1 MRETGKIGTEIKPHM
16 ETVIEPSKSL
26 FRMNWKEVAEYRD
39 LLFLLAKRDITVVY
53 KQTIL
58 GPLWF
63 VIQPVVMSIVFAVI
77 FGRVAKIPT
86 DGMPRLV
93 FYMGGMVLWNYFSAV
108 LNNSGTSLIGNAN
121 LLAKVYFPRM
131 VIPLSAVVSNLAH
144 LLVNL
149 GVFVA
154 FYAFFYVNG
163 ASLKPTWWILALPLL
178 VAYTA
183 LVGLGFGLWVAALTT
198 KYRDM
203 RHALPFVLQIWMYAT
218 PIVYPA
224 SGVVDPLFRAVLWAN
239 PMSVAV
245 ELNRY
250 IFTGANSLAFG
261 TVLQGVAVTAAV
273 LFSGIVV
280 FNRVQR
286 NFVDTI

>member
-1 MRETGKIGTEIKPHM
+1 MHPTIIQANRPWWRIDWREI
-16 ETVIEPSKSL
+16 L
-26 FRMNWKEVAEYRD
+26 EYRD
-39 LLFLLAKRDITVVY
+39 LLLLLAKRDITVIY
-53 KQTIL
+53 KQTML

-63 VIQPVVMSIVFAVI
+63 VIQPIVMSVVFTVI
-77 FGRVAKIPT
+77 FGQVAKIPT
-86 DGMPRLV
+86 DGIPHLV
-93 FYMGGMVLWNYFSAV
+93 FYMSGTVMWNYFQGV
-108 LNNSGTSLIGNAN
+108 LNSSGTSLIGNAN

-131 VIPLSAVVSNLAH
+131 VIPLAAVVSNLAH
-144 LLVNL
+144 LLINL
-149 GVFVA
+149 GIFMA
-154 FYAFFYVNG
+154 FYAYFYVKG
-163 ASLKPTWWILALPLL
+163 ASLQPTWWILALPLL

-183 LVGLGFGLWVAALTT
+183 LVGLGFGLWVAAITT

-203 RHALPFVLQIWMYAT
+203 RLALPFILQIWMYAT

-224 SGVVDPLFRAVLWAN
+224 SGVVEPLYRAVLWAN

-250 IFTGANSLAFG
+250 IFTGASSIHAG
-261 TVLQGVAVTAAV
+261 AVLQGLLVTALV

-286 NFVDTI
+286 NFVDTV

>member
-1 MRETGKIGTEIKPHM
+1 M

-26 FRMNWKEVAEYRD
+26 FRINWREVVEYRD
-39 LLFLLAKRDITVVY
+39 LLILLARRDITVVY
-53 KQTIL
+53 KQTLL

-63 VIQPVVMSIVFAVI
+63 VIQPVIMSIIFTVI

-86 DGMPRLV
+86 DGMPRFV
-93 FYMGGMVLWNYFSAV
+93 FYMGGLVMWNYFSAV

-121 LLAKVYFPRM
+121 LLSKVYFPRM

-149 GVFVA
+149 GVFAA
-154 FYAFFYVNG
+154 FYVYFYVEG
-163 ASLKPTWWILALPLL
+163 TSIQPTWWILALPLL
-178 VAYTA
+178 IAYTA
-183 LVGLGFGLWVAALTT
+183 LVGLGFGLWVAAITT

-203 RHALPFVLQIWMYAT
+203 RLALPFVLQIWMYAS
-218 PIVYPA
+218 PIFYSA
-224 SGVVDPLFRAVLWAN
+224 SGVAEPFFRAVLWAN
-239 PMSVAV
+239 PMTVSIQ
-245 ELNRY
+245 LNRY
-250 IFTGANSLAFG
+250 IFTGMGGIGVGA
-261 TVLQGVAVTAAV
+261 VLQGLVVTALV
-273 LFSGIVV
+273 LVSGIVV

>member
-1 MRETGKIGTEIKPHM
+1 M

-26 FRMNWKEVAEYRD
+26 FRINWREVVEYRD
-39 LLFLLAKRDITVVY
+39 LLILLARRDITVVY

-144 LLVNL
+144 LLLNL

-154 FYAFFYVNG
+154 FYVYYYAKG
-163 ASLKPTWWILALPLL
+163 AAIHPTWWILALPLL

>member
-1 MRETGKIGTEIKPHM
+1 M
-16 ETVIEPSKSL
+16 ETVIEPTQSL
-26 FRMNWKEVAEYRD
+26 FRINWREVVEYRD
-39 LLFLLAKRDITVVY
+39 LLILLARRDITVVY
-53 KQTIL
+53 KQTLL

-63 VIQPVVMSIVFAVI
+63 VIQPVVMSIVFTVI
-77 FGRVAKIPT
+77 FGKVAKIPT
-86 DGMPRLV
+86 DGMPRFV
-93 FYMGGMVLWNYFSAV
+93 FYMGGMVMWNYFTAV

-121 LLAKVYFPRM
+121 LLAKVYFPRL

-149 GVFVA
+149 GVFTA
-154 FYAFFYVNG
+154 FYVYYYAKG
-163 ASLKPTWWILALPLL
+163 AAIHPTWWILALPLL
-178 VAYTA
+178 IAYTA
-183 LVGLGFGLWVAALTT
+183 LVGLGFGLWVAAITT

-203 RHALPFVLQIWMYAT
+203 RLALPFVLQIWMYAT

-224 SGVVDPLFRAVLWAN
+224 SGVVEPFFRAVLWAN

-250 IFTGANSLAFG
+250 VFTGMSGIALG
-261 TVLQGVAVTAAV
+261 PVLQGLAVTAVV
-273 LFSGIVV
+273 LLSGIVV
-280 FNRVQR
+280 FNRIQR

>member
-1 MRETGKIGTEIKPHM
+1 MRPASRPYLLTMTL
-16 ETVIEPSKSL
+16 IEPSRSF
-26 FRMNWKEVAEYRD
+26 FRINWREVVEYRD
-39 LLFLLAKRDITVVY
+39 LLFLLARRDITVVY
-53 KQTIL
+53 KQTLL

-63 VIQPVVMSIVFAVI
+63 VIQPVVMAIIFTVI
-77 FGRVAKIPT
+77 FGKVAKIPT

-93 FYMGGMVLWNYFSAV
+93 FYLGGLVMWNYFSAV

-149 GVFVA
+149 GVFVVFYVY
-154 FYAFFYVNG
+154 FYAKG
-163 ASLKPTWWILALPLL
+163 SSIQPTWWILALPLL

-183 LVGLGFGLWVAALTT
+183 LVGLGFGLWVAAITT

-203 RHALPFVLQIWMYAT
+203 RLALPFVLQIWMYAS
-218 PIVYPA
+218 PIFYSA
-224 SGVVDPLFRAVLWAN
+224 SGVVEPFFRSVLWAN
-239 PMSVAV
+239 PMTVSIQ
-245 ELNRY
+245 LNRY
-250 IFTGANSLAFG
+250 IFTGLGGIDAGA
-261 TVLQGVAVTAAV
+261 VLVGLAVTALV
-273 LFSGIVV
+273 LLSGIVV

-286 NFVDTI
+286 NFVDTV